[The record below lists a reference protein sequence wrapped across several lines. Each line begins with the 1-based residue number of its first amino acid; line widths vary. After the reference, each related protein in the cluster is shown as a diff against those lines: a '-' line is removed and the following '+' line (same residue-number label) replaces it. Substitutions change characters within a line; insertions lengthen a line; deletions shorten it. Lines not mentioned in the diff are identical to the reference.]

1 MDYLS
6 KTFNIKV
13 RDKNRRTNLGKIN
26 LDKRYTVVAIIT
38 KPKVISFTKKKG
50 INWGI
55 IWLDKYE

>member
-50 INWGI
+50 IN
-55 IWLDKYE
+55 